1 MTLQS
6 NRDASTP
13 DVPWK
18 NPSARPWQTGGAV
31 LPSGTQVAAG
41 LRGGAPL
48 CVLGPV
54 TVTR

>member
-18 NPSARPWQTGGAV
+18 NPSARPWQTGG
-31 LPSGTQVAAG
+31 G
-41 LRGGAPL
+41 LFFPVGHKWPPVSVVERRYACWAP
-48 CVLGPV
+48 
-54 TVTR
+54 